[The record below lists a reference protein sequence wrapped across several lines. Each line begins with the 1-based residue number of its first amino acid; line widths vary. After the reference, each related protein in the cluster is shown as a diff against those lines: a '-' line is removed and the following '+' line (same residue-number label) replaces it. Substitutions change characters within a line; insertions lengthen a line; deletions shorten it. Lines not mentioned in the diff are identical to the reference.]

1 MGEMSEAVPLNATL
15 RVQVVDIVIG
25 EIFSQRLD
33 LMLEHLATERRHIGD
48 IRGRLCW
55 NQPRYFKRGGALT

>member
-1 MGEMSEAVPLNATL
+1 MDEMSEAVPLSATL

-48 IRGRLCW
+48 IER
-55 NQPRYFKRGGALT
+55 